1 MRRVVHF
8 EFSSPDPDRASAFYA
23 ALFGWEIQK
32 WDGPAEYW
40 LVNSAH
46 LGERGI
52 DGGILRSMDGSAR
65 TIVTMDVDSIDDMIA
80 KVEAAGGTVV
90 LPKQT
95 IPGVGYQAYCTDPD
109 GTIFGI
115 HQRDASAA
123 APAG

>member
-8 EFSSPDPDRASAFYA
+8 EFSSPDPDRAAAFYSG
-23 ALFGWEIQK
+23 LFGWEIQK
-32 WDGPAEYW
+32 WEGPAEYW
-40 LVNSAH
+40 LVNSASQ
-46 LGERGI
+46 GDIGI
-52 DGGILRSMDGSAR
+52 DGGFMRSRDASAR

-80 KVEAAGGTVV
+80 KVEAAGGTVA

-115 HQRDASAA
+115 HQRDESASV
-123 APAG
+123 